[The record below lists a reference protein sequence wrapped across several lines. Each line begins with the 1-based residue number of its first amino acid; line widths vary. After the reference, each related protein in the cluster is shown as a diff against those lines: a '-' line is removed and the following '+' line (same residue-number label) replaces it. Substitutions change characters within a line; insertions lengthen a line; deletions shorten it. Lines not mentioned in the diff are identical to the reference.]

1 MVDEPDQD
9 SYANVESG
17 VDRQR
22 VILEGWL
29 ASLADGGKPG
39 PHVSIRPDAERR
51 IVVRADRID
60 ELIGE
65 LVRVRDRIVETWE
78 HLPESD
84 RSDLEG
90 RALLAARHRARL
102 DQDRR
107 LFYDRLAERL
117 DAVAVVL
124 STPMTPKEAARAV
137 ATELGLAEE
146 QVLPF
151 VTKIDL
157 LALASR
163 RPGKAAEA

>member
-1 MVDEPDQD
+1 MPTSSPEWTGRESSLKVGSRALPTEETQD
-9 SYANVESG
+9 PTCPLGQTPSVESWF
-17 VDRQR
+17 VPT
-22 VILEGWL
+22 
-29 ASLADGGKPG
+29 ASTSSSANSSASATASWRPG
-39 PHVSIRPDAERR
+39 RTCPSQTAPIWK
-51 IVVRADRID
+51 
-60 ELIGE
+60 G
-65 LVRVRDRIVETWE
+65 
-78 HLPESD
+78 
-84 RSDLEG
+84 
-90 RALLAARHRARL
+90 ALLAARHRARL